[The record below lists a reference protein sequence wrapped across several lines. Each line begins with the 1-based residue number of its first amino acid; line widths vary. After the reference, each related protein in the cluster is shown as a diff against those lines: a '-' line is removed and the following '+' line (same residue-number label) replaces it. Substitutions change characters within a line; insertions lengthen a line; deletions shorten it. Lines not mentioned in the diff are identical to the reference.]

1 MALQKLNY
9 VGKLV
14 QDFEGVN
21 GKTAKMFANQDLENW
36 LTNYTMGVED
46 VTGKITLAHNKNLN
60 AKQIT
65 ATFDM
70 LELFHSLG
78 MITDYVFLKA
88 YRSAKEE

>member
-1 MALQKLNY
+1 MALTRLNY

-14 QDFEGVN
+14 QDFEGIN
-21 GKTAKMFANQDLENW
+21 GATAKMFANKDLLNW

-46 VTGKITLAHNKNLN
+46 VTGKITLSHKTNLN